1 MKILVIADRALNQ
14 PVALKKGA
22 RIAQAFGADILL
34 VGFAF
39 DPVVEKMKPQDSK
52 SRIKEIV
59 DENKKRLEGLAQKIF
74 LSPIR
79 YDVDSIWTNNIKD
92 WVVEKT
98 KKIHFDLI
106 IKSGRHSESL
116 MHTPLDWQLIRHVA
130 VPLLIT
136 TTSKWLEKPKVL
148 ATIDVET
155 NNSIQQEVNCKVLQQ
170 AANLTQAMNGEL
182 HVAVCKYVSKVLSD
196 LDFVQ
201 LREVEEKNKAKFLE
215 KAEKLLLDLGI
226 SEATGHFRAG
236 NVANSIHN
244 IAKGLKVDLI
254 VMGSVGRKKLKGL
267 IIGGTAEELMQRIKG
282 DILVIRPD

>member
-39 DPVVEKMKPQDSK
+39 DPVVEKMRPRDAKNRK
-52 SRIKEIV
+52 KEIV
-59 DENKKRLEGLAQKIF
+59 EENKKRLEQFAQDIF

-79 YDVDSIWTNNIKD
+79 YDVDSIWTDNIKD
-92 WVVEKT
+92 WVAEKT

-106 IKSGRHSESL
+106 IKSGRRSESP
-116 MHTPLDWQLIRHVA
+116 MHTPLDWQLIRRVA
-130 VPLLIT
+130 VPLLVN
-136 TTSKWLEKPKVL
+136 TTSKWAEKPKVL

-155 NNSIQQEVNCKVLQQ
+155 NNPIQQEVNVKVLQQ
-170 AANLTQAMNGEL
+170 ASNYTKAMNGEL

-196 LDFVQ
+196 LDFVE
-201 LREVEEKNKAKFLE
+201 LRKAEEKNKTKILK
-215 KAEKLLLDLGI
+215 KAEKLLSDLKI
-226 SEATGHFRAG
+226 SDATYHFRVG
-236 NVANSIHN
+236 HIANSIHN
-244 IAKGLKVDLI
+244 IARGLKVDLI

-267 IIGGTAEELMQRIKG
+267 IIGGTAEELLQRIKG
-282 DILVIRPD
+282 DILVIRP